1 MAVTATLACASSG
14 GPLWVYNWREG
25 AVVSKMRNSAPG
37 AVQRLCPANEDHSI
51 LASGDERGIVALWD
65 LAPAELSC
73 EARLHEAPITGLQ
86 HEDGR
91 LICTSRDTYI
101 MIYDMAQQGVVDR
114 GVPKSC
120 TCGSGVPN
128 TVLTL
133 GGEVMRKLVLVG
145 GADGKMRVWV
155 KDDGPLRRNCTLPCK
170 AQEPSQITV
179 LPDGYRVVVSTVPAD
194 PVQCGVPKPPAGGL
208 LLMDLRKM
216 GGEEEMNQAMIAEY
230 SSQAASGVSAAAKAG
245 MPATGSLD
253 MSLVQEDDQT
263 VALCCMDGIVRAF
276 DIDGP
281 GGLISHKFD
290 FDILAKHDPGAWP
303 YTQLSW

>member
-1 MAVTATLACASSG
+1 
-14 GPLWVYNWREG
+14 
-25 AVVSKMRNSAPG
+25 MRNNAPG
-37 AVQRLCPANEDHSI
+37 AVQRLCPANEDRSI

-91 LICTSRDTYI
+91 LISTSRDTYI
-101 MIYDMAQQGVVDR
+101 MIFDMAQQGVVDR

-145 GADGKMRVWV
+145 GGDGKMRVWA
-155 KDDGPLRRNCTLPCK
+155 KDDGPLRRTCTLPCK

-194 PVQCGVPKPPAGGL
+194 PVQCGVPKPPAGHFSSEFC
-208 LLMDLRKM
+208 DLIAQTLQKELEAKKINLETAIANF
-216 GGEEEMNQAMIAEY
+216 GEEKSDESELKLENQGDLKSEMDYKASIKVDCDWVLKAFTERAEKRQAEL
-230 SSQAASGVSAAAKAG
+230 SGLVGAKEFLAG
-245 MPATGSLD
+245 YDETAFLD
-253 MSLVQEDDQT
+253 KRL
-263 VALCCMDGIVRAF
+263 RR
-276 DIDGP
+276 
-281 GGLISHKFD
+281 
-290 FDILAKHDPGAWP
+290 
-303 YTQLSW
+303 